1 MVLVLPSTLPLPLL
15 STIFDSLFNNFQ
27 PPNISLMSAPAL
39 ATVAAGL
46 RSALVV
52 DIGWAETVVTS
63 IYDYREVHCKR
74 STRATRLHGEEMFK
88 MLVEAIDPVAMEE
101 HSEDSL
107 EKLQS
112 LLKFEE
118 CEEIIAR
125 MAWCK
130 PAKKVEPKIS
140 PQGLTPVEE
149 EDELRSSVRSLHISV
164 ENNEDLITPVPMKST
179 NPPRTLQLLF
189 SKLAEPCET
198 AFFASGRLAQDFDDE
213 ELPLHQLVYRS
224 LLELP
229 VDVRT
234 MCMPRIVFVG
244 GGSNLLGLK
253 ERVLDEVAALV
264 DQFGWNPVRGK
275 AVELLLNNP
284 KLKYNR
290 PKLASSGP
298 TEVVN
303 AHSATPTP
311 KVAAALVKQE
321 HDPIEE
327 QLKREA
333 NKGAKPVE
341 LGYLRAIDS
350 LGAWSGG
357 SLLAQLKI
365 PAVSIVDRDQWQQHG
380 ASGASR
386 EFEVNINAKRQSMG
400 PAAFKSGAAERSSWT
415 LGLWG

>member
-1 MVLVLPSTLPLPLL
+1 
-15 STIFDSLFNNFQ
+15 
-27 PPNISLMSAPAL
+27 
-39 ATVAAGL
+39 
-46 RSALVV
+46 
-52 DIGWAETVVTS
+52 
-63 IYDYREVHCKR
+63 
-74 STRATRLHGEEMFK
+74 MFK
-88 MLVEAIDPVAMEE
+88 MLVEVIDPVAMEE

-130 PAKKVEPKIS
+130 AAKKLEPKIS
-140 PQGLTPVEE
+140 LQGLTPVKE
-149 EDELRSSVRSLHISV
+149 EDELRSSVRSLHIGG
-164 ENNEDLITPVPMKST
+164 ENNEDPITPVPLKST
-179 NPPRTLQLLF
+179 NPPRTLQLPF
-189 SKLAEPCET
+189 SKLAEPCE
-198 AFFASGRLAQDFDDE
+198 AALFASSRLVKDFDDE

-224 LLELP
+224 LLDLP

-264 DQFGWNPVRGK
+264 NQFGWNPVRGK

-284 KLKYNR
+284 KLKHNR
-290 PKLASSGP
+290 PTLASAGP
-298 TEVVN
+298 TEVFDGD
-303 AHSATPTP
+303 SATPAP
-311 KVAAALVKQE
+311 KVTAALVKQE
-321 HDPIEE
+321 RDPIDE

-341 LGYLRAIDS
+341 LGYLRAVDS

-386 EFEVNINAKRQSMG
+386 EFEINVNAKRQSMG